1 MNRLA
6 SFLNHISNWKTLL
19 VLVILYLPFP
29 TYFFKNAEEKINLLA
44 GQAIGPIDLT
54 IGFTPKRTLQMVEA
68 YGVRG
73 REYYANVQMTL
84 DVVYPLVYTL
94 LLAVTLTLLYRKKKY
109 APFTYINLLPFVVL
123 VFDYLENGMIVLL
136 LKNFPE
142 QSYTVAAFCEVF
154 KSIKWFSALICLLL
168 IIYGSLKILPK
179 SKKMKDS
186 STANP

>member
-6 SFLNHISNWKTLL
+6 SFLNRISNWKTLL
-19 VLVILYLPFP
+19 GLIIIYLPFP
-29 TYFFKNAEEKINLLA
+29 TFFFKNAEEKINLLA

-109 APFTYINLLPFVVL
+109 VPFSYVNLLPFVVL
-123 VFDYLENGMIVLL
+123 IFDYLENGMIVLL
-136 LKNFPE
+136 LKSFPE
-142 QSYTVAAFCEVF
+142 QSYTVAAFCEIF
-154 KSIKWFSALICLLL
+154 KSIKWFSALTCLLL